1 MECLTVA
8 LTQEARESWRIALE
22 DVGEAWRCALARDGA
37 QALALMRAQPVQLL
51 VLGRDPEARGLAERL
66 LRRPVTAGPYIICD
80 GWSHPVCDGTW
91 RPAQAGELA
100 EDVRARERDGLLPRS
115 ALLRLPELTC
125 LSRGLLDSLDVSRRL
140 RAWDF
145 LPDMLALCAAHPV
158 LMDDLRHRLY
168 PLVARRH
175 AMTPAA
181 VERSLRLAVESTWS
195 RGDLAKLERFFGHS
209 VDPERGKPTNKE
221 FLARLQERMA
231 LAAER
236 IE

>member
-1 MECLTVA
+1 MAQRTTRRTFTKTLAVGAA
-8 LTQEARESWRIALE
+8 LPW
-22 DVGEAWRCALARDGA
+22 LA
-37 QALALMRAQPVQLL
+37 
-51 VLGRDPEARGLAERL
+51 
-66 LRRPVTAGPYIICD
+66 
-80 GWSHPVCDGTW
+80 
-91 RPAQAGELA
+91 PA
-100 EDVRARERDGLLPRS
+100 V
-115 ALLRLPELTC
+115 
-125 LSRGLLDSLDVSRRL
+125 L
-140 RAWDF
+140 RAAPAESKIRHAGIGVGGMGAMD
-145 LPDMLALCAAHPV
+145 LAQLSASPHCEVVALCAAHPV